1 MHPFGNALGNSI
13 VSKLSQPKGYQ
24 IGDEITVDGQKGYVA
39 GVDESGKPVSISH
52 SAEGLRAE
60 RQQLDY
66 WRDYDNA
73 REVLKAA
80 NLTPSMLTFDHQDPS
95 QILHNARSVAAILDD
110 KQKVAA
116 MQKQGL
122 DVESLRRTYVA
133 GLASED
139 VYLNYN
145 GSDNLHKLNAMRG
158 ALGAF
163 GVSRLDEAGVQGLG
177 IDASLLTDDA
187 SGYYSALYHDKTRDT
202 YLLANRGTEDL
213 FKDGTAD
220 LVNNYGFVS
229 SQYQHARDLAVELS
243 GNNHLSGKL
252 SFTGHSLGGGLASA
266 QAAATSLSAIT
277 FNAAGLSRSV
287 ADQLGISLSDSNRGR
302 IQANYLQ
309 GDIVSVAQDHWS
321 FDIAAFGTTPIK
333 YVAGLGA
340 WVTGSI
346 GLKDFDF
353 TPGYVPQ
360 AFGNRVQLQPG
371 NSDWNSLT
379 RHSQTAVL
387 QTLSQ
392 QIYRFGGGK

>member
-1 MHPFGNALGNSI
+1 M
-13 VSKLSQPKGYQ
+13 
-24 IGDEITVDGQKGYVA
+24 
-39 GVDESGKPVSISH
+39 DESGKPVSISH
-52 SAEGLRAE
+52 SADGLRAE
-60 RQQLDY
+60 RQQLAY

-139 VYLNYN
+139 VYLNYS
-145 GSDNLHKLNAMRG
+145 GSDDLHKLNAMRG

-163 GVSRLDEAGVQGLG
+163 GVSRLDEAALKGLG
-177 IDASLLTDDA
+177 IDARRLIDKGSD
-187 SGYYSALYHDKTRDT
+187 YYSALYHDKTRDT
-202 YLLANRGTEDL
+202 YMLANRGTEPTS
-213 FKDGTAD
+213 FAD
-220 LVNNYGFVS
+220 IKADIVNSYGFVS
-229 SQYQHARDLAVELS
+229 AQYQYATDLAVQLS
-243 GNNHLSGKL
+243 RNSDLRGKL

-266 QAAATSLSAIT
+266 QAARVGGQALT

-287 ADQLGISLSDSNRGR
+287 ADSLGISLSDNNRSR

-309 GDIVSVAQDHWS
+309 GDIVSVAQDHWG
-321 FDIAAFGTTPIK
+321 FDVAAFGTTPIK
-333 YVAGLGA
+333 YAAGLGA
-340 WVTGSI
+340 WVTGGI

-360 AFGNRVQLQPG
+360 AFGTRVQLQPG
-371 NSDWNSLT
+371 NSNWNSLT
-379 RHSQTAVL
+379 RHSQSAVL